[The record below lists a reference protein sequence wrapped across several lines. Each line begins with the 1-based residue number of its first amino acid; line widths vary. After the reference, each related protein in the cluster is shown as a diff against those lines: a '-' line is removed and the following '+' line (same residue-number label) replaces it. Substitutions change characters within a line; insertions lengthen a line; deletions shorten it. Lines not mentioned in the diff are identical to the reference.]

1 MKIVPFITFSVL
13 LISLIMTSSTIE
25 ARKLMLGTIQYP
37 QSLKEELVQPLR
49 IYCDGAIVNCSVDKQ
64 NRHVSFEI
72 PHLDRQF
79 IFKLLVVDPENVEY
93 VPFTS
98 KYQAEQSNTIA
109 YRKIKEGKL
118 YKLYSLTLVPEIT
131 GQDRHIKYSWRI
143 HMERLTDNERK
154 IPDEA
159 IVVHTKPEW
168 VASLDGSK
176 GFEFPTIRM
185 REDLITLAGSQAALA
200 DELDA
205 LAMGRTKSDIFYSPK
220 KIAAM
225 KRINN
230 KLIIAAPVT

>member
-1 MKIVPFITFSVL
+1 MRIVPFITFSVL
-13 LISLIMTSSTIE
+13 LISLIMTSSTID
-25 ARKLMLGTIQYP
+25 ARKLMLGTVQYP

-72 PHLDRQF
+72 PHLDKQF
-79 IFKLLVVDPENVEY
+79 VFKLLVVDPEDVEY

-109 YRKIKEGKL
+109 YRKIKDGKA
-118 YKLYSLTLVPEIT
+118 YKFYSLTLVPEI
-131 GQDRHIKYSWRI
+131 GQNRTIKYSWRI
-143 HMERLTDNERK
+143 HMERLDGELK

-159 IVVHTKPEW
+159 IVVHTAPEW

-176 GFEFPTIRM
+176 GFEFPTIKM
-185 REDLITLAGSQAALA
+185 REVLVILAGSQAALA

-225 KRINN
+225 KRVNN